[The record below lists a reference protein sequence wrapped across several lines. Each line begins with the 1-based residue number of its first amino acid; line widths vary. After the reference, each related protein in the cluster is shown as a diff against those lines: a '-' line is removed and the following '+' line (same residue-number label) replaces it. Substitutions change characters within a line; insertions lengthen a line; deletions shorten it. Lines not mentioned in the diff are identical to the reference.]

1 MKLPI
6 NVIARFALKIG
17 VRALAKA
24 AADPAKPI
32 TAQTAKDALVEQLEA
47 AALRAAIKAAG

>member
-6 NVIARFALKIG
+6 NIIARFALKIG
-17 VRALAKA
+17 LRALAKA

-32 TAQTAKDALVEQLEA
+32 TTQTAKDALVEQLEA
-47 AALRAAIKAAG
+47 AALRAAIKTVG

>member
-6 NVIARFALKIG
+6 NAIARFALKIG

-32 TAQTAKDALVEQLEA
+32 TTQTAKDALVEQLEA
-47 AALRAAIKAAG
+47 AALRAAIKKVD

>member
-6 NVIARFALKIG
+6 NVIARFALEVG
-17 VRALAKA
+17 LRALAKA

-32 TAQTAKDALVEQLEA
+32 TTQTAKDALVEQLEA

>member
-17 VRALAKA
+17 LRALAKA
-24 AADPAKPI
+24 AADPAKPL
-32 TAQTAKDALVEQLEA
+32 TPQTAKDALVEELEA
-47 AALRAAIKAAG
+47 AALRAAIKKVD